1 MHFIIEQFGE
11 CLLCVFFLAEV
22 TESIPIAY
30 GFIKISE
37 KSYSLNLVSIFGAK
51 LESILPSEHTVLM

>member
-1 MHFIIEQFGE
+1 MS
-11 CLLCVFFLAEV
+11 FFLLEV
-22 TESIPIAY
+22 TESISIAC
-30 GFIKISE
+30 GLVKISE